1 MKRPSFQTWFLAT
14 LSAMFPSWQ
23 ILKADTVPE
32 AEANGAAVNNTL
44 ATAQLIGP
52 GAFTAAGSPA
62 IFGSTTTASVLGR
75 NGGDDVDFFAFDVAG
90 PVHAYFDVD
99 APPGAFDSYLA
110 LFGSDGTVLA
120 ANDDSFP
127 GDPGSASDLD
137 AFVGVYTLPAAGRYY
152 IAVSAAPN
160 VPVAAFSGTDFPELV
175 RPDGEFGGNAFVGAD
190 PGISDYFASG
200 PQLGAGYTLHIS
212 VPAPG
217 AAAVLGVGGLLAS
230 RRRRAG

>member
-23 ILKADTVPE
+23 FLKADTIPE

-44 ATAQLIGP
+44 GSAQLIGP
-52 GAFTAAGSPA
+52 GAFTPASSPA

-99 APPGAFDSYLA
+99 GGAFDSYLA
-110 LFGSDGTVLA
+110 LFRGDGTVLA

-127 GDPGSASDLD
+127 ADPGSASDLD

-160 VPVAAFSGTDFPELV
+160 VPVAAFSGTDFPELF

-190 PGISDYFASG
+190 LGVSDYFASG

-217 AAAVLGVGGLLAS
+217 VAAVLGLGGLAAS
-230 RRRRAG
+230 RRRRVG